1 MALTYLA
8 SSLAPPG
15 ARTSL
20 FGLVT
25 LPIQYLPYIMVGMDL
40 LMGGPSAAAE
50 ATAGALVGHAWLWG
64 VWGMALGSIGP
75 LARYARAPKWLE
87 NWLDGPNRR
96 PPQFGTPGGGS
107 ARMAAGGVHVVAPR
121 RVEASE
127 SNSGYTWGRGQ
138 RLGSS

>member
-1 MALTYLA
+1 VALAYLA

-50 ATAGALVGHAWLWG
+50 ATAGAVVGYGVCGEWHWGLLALWPDMLEHPSGWRIGLMVRTDGRLSLVLQVA
-64 VWGMALGSIGP
+64 A
-75 LARYARAPKWLE
+75 APEW
-87 NWLDGPNRR
+87 
-96 PPQFGTPGGGS
+96 PQEVF
-107 ARMAAGGVHVVAPR
+107 M
-121 RVEASE
+121 
-127 SNSGYTWGRGQ
+127 
-138 RLGSS
+138 

>member
-1 MALTYLA
+1 M
-8 SSLAPPG
+8 
-15 ARTSL
+15 
-20 FGLVT
+20 
-25 LPIQYLPYIMVGMDL
+25 
-40 LMGGPSAAAE
+40 
-50 ATAGALVGHAWLWG
+50 G